1 MHSSSDGGRHFSKKD
16 ARGGPDSKLKTSAKK
31 KKTASR
37 IAKLNSSNWYEG
49 ATRSVAISN
58 HPSKD
63 TQPTPGRSHELR
75 GRRPF

>member
-1 MHSSSDGGRHFSKKD
+1 MRSSFDSGRQFSKED

-37 IAKLNSSNWYEG
+37 IAKLKSSSWYER

-58 HPSKD
+58 HPSKE
-63 TQPTPGRSHELR
+63 TQPTPAVRTN
-75 GRRPF
+75 

>member
-1 MHSSSDGGRHFSKKD
+1 MSSSFDSGRQLSKED
-16 ARGGPDSKLKTSAKK
+16 ARGAPDSKLKASAK

-37 IAKLNSSNWYEG
+37 IAKLKSSSWYEG

-58 HPSKD
+58 HLSKN
-63 TQPTPGRSHELR
+63 TQPTPGGSPESR